1 MSIRMVDDIADIN
14 RWMAGEDIN
23 NVQFNLNDFVTI
35 ISGEFEGGTGSVI
48 SPEEFGNN
56 PTYLIETSAGK
67 DILVKQN
74 ELRKYS

>member
-1 MSIRMVDDIADIN
+1 MVDYIADIN
-14 RWMAGEDIN
+14 RWMAGESIN
-23 NVQFNLNDFVTI
+23 NVHFKLNDFVTI

-74 ELRKYS
+74 ELQKYS